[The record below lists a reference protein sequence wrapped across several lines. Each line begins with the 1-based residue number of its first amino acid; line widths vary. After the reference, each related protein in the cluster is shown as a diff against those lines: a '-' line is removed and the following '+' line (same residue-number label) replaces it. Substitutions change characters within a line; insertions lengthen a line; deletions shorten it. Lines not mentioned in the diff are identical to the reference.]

1 VKAKVTVEY
10 DGSGLEQAKK
20 DLESLQGL
28 GQGAGSGV
36 GELNDAL
43 GELQGNLIEGQKAL
57 TPFTGAVNEMAEPFT
72 AGETVITEL
81 NDALGEHRA
90 AIEDTADAYKALQ
103 EPLGTVVP
111 MLQSAPAPMALLTEH
126 AQSLSEQVG
135 NVGDN
140 FAALQDMF
148 AQPLLPPG
156 YIEHVQELMNATSQL
171 AQVPEQLMLPDV
183 VEGSLQAVGPAFDQI
198 AENMAVF
205 QDLATTPQPMLML
218 QEYFRETGQDMNSFT
233 ESIGKSWSDIHE
245 QMSQQSQDIGN
256 SFVGMGDEAK
266 STSETITDL
275 GSSIADTSKS
285 IDEIG
290 IASEEAS
297 KNGEGFFGGFFNSLG
312 TQIFGGVD
320 SAGIESKGIFGGFSD
335 LVMGFDS
342 FMRPLMYLQMG
353 AQMATQLGTAI
364 YNSAAIAEGPAAHSM
379 GTFTESVDS
388 LGVTAQK
395 AGGAFS
401 EAFGQQFTATID
413 GINAALGN
421 TGPESFTGGLLG
433 GALSFG
439 SNLLLGGL
447 GGLLTLTGIGAPIGL
462 QMMFA
467 GMAGIANNIGEWTG
481 VGPVITGQQA
491 TPQMEIQAEVQKGLS
506 SIPTQVI
513 SDAANAQVSAT
524 KTLIEAVNQNNLVSN
539 AQQAYAQQFAQTQM
553 QRYEA
558 AHPYNY
564 QQELLQAN
572 AANDLQNEQYAVTHN
587 TYGNAMQQAMQQGN
601 WFGANGFF
609 ANLGGD
615 LFGQGGPIQGLW
627 NLTAGNILGGLFN
640 QGQPVS
646 AGSVFGG
653 IRDALSYLT
662 PFAPAADYGQTG
674 PGEGWASQLLGG
686 AMGGLGS
693 AGKFLWDITGGGIG
707 QTFNGIGNWL
717 GGLFGGNAQ
726 TEAIASRDV
735 SHLSTA
741 GFGGSL
747 TNSGVGTQQVELS
760 HTFTAKVDWQAE
772 NLTKSFTAAAQWA
785 EHNLVHAAVAAAEWA
800 EHNLVH
806 AAVAAAEW
814 AEHNLVHAAVA
825 AAEWAEHNLVHAAV
839 AAAEWAEHNLIHNAV
854 AAAQWAEENLI
865 HMATAVAQWA
875 EQNLVHLATAVA
887 QWAEQNLV
895 HPVTA
900 AAEWAERNLVH
911 AATAVASWAEKNTEH
926 LFEGIAQWEGQN
938 LQHTFFAEASWV
950 LGGGGGVPAFAE
962 GVSNYSGGAAVVG
975 EAGAEVVE
983 HNGQYMLFDQP
994 SFVNLPPGASV
1005 YPMQDIS
1012 GYSTPR
1018 MLAQGTGETV
1028 TPILLGGAGG
1038 GNMAHS
1044 INLTVYLDSQTLIQ
1058 TLGMPLAQNIRVGMG
1073 IRSY

>member
-1 VKAKVTVEY
+1 
-10 DGSGLEQAKK
+10 
-20 DLESLQGL
+20 
-28 GQGAGSGV
+28 
-36 GELNDAL
+36 
-43 GELQGNLIEGQKAL
+43 
-57 TPFTGAVNEMAEPFT
+57 
-72 AGETVITEL
+72 
-81 NDALGEHRA
+81 
-90 AIEDTADAYKALQ
+90 
-103 EPLGTVVP
+103 
-111 MLQSAPAPMALLTEH
+111 
-126 AQSLSEQVG
+126 
-135 NVGDN
+135 
-140 FAALQDMF
+140 
-148 AQPLLPPG
+148 
-156 YIEHVQELMNATSQL
+156 
-171 AQVPEQLMLPDV
+171 
-183 VEGSLQAVGPAFDQI
+183 
-198 AENMAVF
+198 
-205 QDLATTPQPMLML
+205 
-218 QEYFRETGQDMNSFT
+218 
-233 ESIGKSWSDIHE
+233 
-245 QMSQQSQDIGN
+245 
-256 SFVGMGDEAK
+256 
-266 STSETITDL
+266 
-275 GSSIADTSKS
+275 
-285 IDEIG
+285 
-290 IASEEAS
+290 
-297 KNGEGFFGGFFNSLG
+297 
-312 TQIFGGVD
+312 
-320 SAGIESKGIFGGFSD
+320 
-335 LVMGFDS
+335 
-342 FMRPLMYLQMG
+342 
-353 AQMATQLGTAI
+353 
-364 YNSAAIAEGPAAHSM
+364 
-379 GTFTESVDS
+379 
-388 LGVTAQK
+388 
-395 AGGAFS
+395 
-401 EAFGQQFTATID
+401 
-413 GINAALGN
+413 
-421 TGPESFTGGLLG
+421 
-433 GALSFG
+433 
-439 SNLLLGGL
+439 
-447 GGLLTLTGIGAPIGL
+447 
-462 QMMFA
+462 
-467 GMAGIANNIGEWTG
+467 
-481 VGPVITGQQA
+481 
-491 TPQMEIQAEVQKGLS
+491 
-506 SIPTQVI
+506 
-513 SDAANAQVSAT
+513 
-524 KTLIEAVNQNNLVSN
+524 
-539 AQQAYAQQFAQTQM
+539 M

-558 AHPYNY
+558 SHPYNY

-572 AANDLQNEQYAVTHN
+572 AANDLQNEQYTVTHN

-615 LFGQGGPIQGLW
+615 LLGQGGPVQGLW
-627 NLTAGNILGGLFN
+627 NLTAGNILGDLFN

-646 AGSVFGG
+646 AGSIF
-653 IRDALSYLT
+653 
-662 PFAPAADYGQTG
+662 
-674 PGEGWASQLLGG
+674 
-686 AMGGLGS
+686 GGLGN

-707 QTFNGIGNWL
+707 QTFNSIGNWL